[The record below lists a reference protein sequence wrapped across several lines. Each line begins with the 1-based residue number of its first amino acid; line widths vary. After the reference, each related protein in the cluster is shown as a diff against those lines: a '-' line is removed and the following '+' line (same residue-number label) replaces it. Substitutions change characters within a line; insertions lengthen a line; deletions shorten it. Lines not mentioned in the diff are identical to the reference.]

1 MCNINN
7 ITDWLMV
14 IITAIYVG
22 ATIFIC
28 IFNGK
33 SATAAQKQLS
43 ESALQQSENI
53 KIQLAHKRLE
63 IISFFD
69 KLIAKIIS
77 DWDFEVSPH
86 FDSYLMKN
94 EIAIYF
100 NDDFINFYTYLSE
113 KIERLYRLLGDY
125 DYAENHGECNGCGVR
140 DIQLKI
146 EQEKKGIDKYYKTVK
161 NQIMKDYF
169 GF

>member
-1 MCNINN
+1 MCN

-14 IITAIYVG
+14 IITVVYAG

-33 SATAAQKQLS
+33 SAKTSQKQLS
-43 ESALQQSENI
+43 ESILQQSKNI

-69 KLIAKIIS
+69 KIIDTIMS
-77 DWDFEVSPH
+77 EWDFEISSH
-86 FDSYLMKN
+86 FDTHLMKN

-100 NDDFINFYTYLSE
+100 NNDFAKFHTYLSE
-113 KIERLYRLLGDY
+113 QIKLLYKLLGDY
-125 DYAENHGECNGCGVR
+125 DYAEKHGECNGCG
-140 DIQLKI
+140 IQEIRLKI
-146 EQEKKGIDKYYKTVK
+146 EQEKEKIDKCYKTIK
-161 NQIMKDYF
+161 NQIMMDYF
-169 GF
+169 DF